1 MTTENT
7 TRIYVVEKT
16 DGTSERLVR
25 ASHKFGAHRHVT
37 LSEYGTRLASQ
48 ADLERLL
55 GAGVKVESAKA
66 DPDTADLF
74 EA

>member
-1 MTTENT
+1 MTTDT
-7 TRIYVVEKT
+7 TRIYLVSKT
-16 DGTSERLVR
+16 DGTDERLVR

-37 LSEYGTRLASQ
+37 LSEYGTRLATQS
-48 ADLERLL
+48 DLERLL

-66 DPDTADLF
+66 DPDTADMF